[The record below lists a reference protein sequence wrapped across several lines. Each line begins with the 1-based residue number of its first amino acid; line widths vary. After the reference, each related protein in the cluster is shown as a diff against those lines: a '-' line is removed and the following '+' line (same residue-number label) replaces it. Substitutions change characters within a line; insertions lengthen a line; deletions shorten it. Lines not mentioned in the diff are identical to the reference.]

1 MDEEEDAEGMDVDAE
16 DVDMEPGVVDLDM
29 DVEVVNKGEE
39 IAMLQH
45 NHYLC

>member
-16 DVDMEPGVVDLDM
+16 DVDMEPGVVDV
-29 DVEVVNKGEE
+29 DVDVVNKGEE